1 MNDLTG
7 KVFSRLTV
15 LRENGRTKDRH
26 ILWLCRCECGNTVNV
41 SSRDLRSGHTKSCGC
56 LCRDQVS
63 AARKKHGASGN
74 HTNIERLYK
83 VWISMRKRCNNPK
96 DKSYKYYG
104 ALGVRVCEEWNSY
117 QAFKVWALNNGY
129 DENAPHGE
137 CTIDR
142 INPFDDYTPN
152 NCRWVNMMVQSH
164 NKRARMDGE
173 QNG

>member
-1 MNDLTG
+1 MGKIKDLTG
-7 KVFSRLTV
+7 EVFGRLTV
-15 LRENGRTKDRH
+15 LEMTPERRNRQVVWK
-26 ILWLCRCECGNTVNV
+26 CQCECGNITDVV
-41 SSRDLRSGHTKSCGC
+41 GQALRTGHTKSCGC

-74 HTNIERLYK
+74 HANIERLYK

-129 DENAPHGE
+129 DEKSSCKRTG
-137 CTIDR
+137 CKS
-142 INPFDDYTPN
+142 
-152 NCRWVNMMVQSH
+152 QSH
-164 NKRARMDGE
+164 
-173 QNG
+173 